1 MSCGERFSSA
11 LRHSGFRVTPQRGVI
26 LETIAHM
33 KGHLSAQEVFDSA
46 RIRLPGLNIATV
58 YRTLET
64 LHEAGLVD
72 FMMSSTDPV
81 RFSLRD
87 QDNLHDHLVCRRCHQ
102 VLELDHDLLRPLAAG
117 VARERGFLLDT
128 DHLTLTGICRAC
140 QEAAGERGK
149 SFGS

>member
-1 MSCGERFSSA
+1 MSCGDRLSGE
-11 LRHSGFRVTPQRGVI
+11 LRLSGYRVTPQRGVI

-46 RIRLPGLNIATV
+46 RLRLPGLNIATV

-72 FMMSSTDPV
+72 FMMSATDPV
-81 RFSLRD
+81 RVSLRD
-87 QDNLHDHLVCRRCHQ
+87 QDNPHDHLVCRRCHT
-102 VLELDHDLLRPLAAG
+102 VLELDHDLLTPLASG
-117 VARERGFLLDT
+117 VARDHGFHLDT

-140 QEAAGERGK
+140 QEATGE
-149 SFGS
+149 